1 MTMNSTPVACTLTSA
16 DLASQS
22 ERWKQLAAAALV
34 DRTETEHGLR
44 ISFAAAPGVE
54 EELRAL
60 VLVEN
65 ECCAWAEWTV
75 GTTPEEATLDVRST
89 GHGVEALHGMFTSLR
104 REPR

>member
-1 MTMNSTPVACTLTSA
+1 METTPIACTLTSA

-22 ERWKQLAAAALV
+22 ERWHRLSATSLI
-34 DRTETEHGLR
+34 DRVETEHGLR
-44 ISFAAAPGVE
+44 ISFAAATGVE

-60 VLVEN
+60 VLVES

-75 GTTPEEATLDVRST
+75 ETAPEAATLDVRST
-89 GHGVEALHGMFTSLR
+89 GEGIEALHGMFTGLR